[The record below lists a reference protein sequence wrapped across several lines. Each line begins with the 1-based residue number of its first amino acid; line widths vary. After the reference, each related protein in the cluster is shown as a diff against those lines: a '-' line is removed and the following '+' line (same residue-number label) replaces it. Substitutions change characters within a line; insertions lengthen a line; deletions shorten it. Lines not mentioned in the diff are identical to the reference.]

1 MKKIIAEPRLMNA
14 IENKNATEFKT
25 WLDFVASKPDSQY
38 SLAMALDWSAEKML
52 PEFLMLLS
60 PHFISHQET
69 VKALNQVLKWG
80 NLECVKIILPLCQSF
95 LSTSD
100 SYYGLIWA
108 IRADYQ
114 ECIAEVLPHV
124 NLQRLLEQMEEAC
137 QKTPTRKLNME
148 RFILKHSATE
158 PTMQRPTRRL

>member
-1 MKKIIAEPRLMNA
+1 
-14 IENKNATEFKT
+14 
-25 WLDFVASKPDSQY
+25 
-38 SLAMALDWSAEKML
+38 MALDWSAEKML
-52 PEFLMLLS
+52 PEFLILLS
-60 PHFISHQET
+60 PHFTACKET
-69 VKALNQVLKWG
+69 VSALNQVLKWG

-124 NLQRLLEQMEEAC
+124 DLQQLLEDMEEIC
-137 QKTPTRKLNME
+137 QKDPKRKLNME
-148 RFILKHSATE
+148 RFILKHSAIQ
-158 PTMQRPTRRL
+158 PTIQRPTRRL